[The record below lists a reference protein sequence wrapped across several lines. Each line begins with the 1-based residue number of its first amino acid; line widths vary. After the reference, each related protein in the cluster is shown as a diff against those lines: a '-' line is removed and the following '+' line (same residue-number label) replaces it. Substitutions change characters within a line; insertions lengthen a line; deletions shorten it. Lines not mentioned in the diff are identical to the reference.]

1 MVELFF
7 NSPRTEF
14 HFYHQPAAHKY
25 PLSSSLEDLLT
36 RTNQVNEKKQL
47 AALMKTASKTS
58 IDRLQKKTS
67 ASDVNGFIDEHTKT
81 QSMCRKS
88 PAIRKG
94 SLVAIAPASRSQ
106 DNLDAVRR
114 DTGSVRSKKRV
125 NILTSIEHPSSKQNL
140 CSSTVSIDHDRA
152 NSAEGSA
159 GTNTLNTRGCRS
171 PDRYLT
177 MTGTVKRGKKKG
189 QSIDVQLNI
198 SQDELEKIN
207 SVALKIQQDH
217 GAASQSCCACSISSG
232 VHILLMSMLALPF
245 VVMITGIY
253 AFYMGTITWY
263 NMFVYFS
270 EEKSCFHRLFMS
282 PILIV
287 AYPVAIVLCTIGLS
301 IYSGFVQLSTK
312 FAKWSNEIS
321 DIEKG
326 FYGWLCNFLRLSDCS
341 PYEVIILTD
350 IKAPNDIHPV
360 QPMTEEQSL

>member
-1 MVELFF
+1 
-7 NSPRTEF
+7 
-14 HFYHQPAAHKY
+14 
-25 PLSSSLEDLLT
+25 
-36 RTNQVNEKKQL
+36 
-47 AALMKTASKTS
+47 MKTASKTS

-67 ASDVNGFIDEHTKT
+67 SNDVNGPIDDHTKT

-88 PAIRKG
+88 PAIRKE
-94 SLVAIAPASRSQ
+94 SLLAIAPASRSQ

-114 DTGSVRSKKRV
+114 DMGSVRSKKRV

-140 CSSTVSIDHDRA
+140 CSSAVSIATDRA
-152 NSAEGSA
+152 NFTDGST
-159 GTNTLNTRGCRS
+159 GTNTLTTLARDCRS

-207 SVALKIQQDH
+207 SVALKIQHDN
-217 GAASQSCCACSISSG
+217 GAASSSCCACSMSSG
-232 VHILLMSMLALPF
+232 IHILLLSVLALPF
-245 VVMITGIY
+245 VMMITGIY

-287 AYPVAIVLCTIGLS
+287 AYPIAIVLCTIGLS

-350 IKAPNDIHPV
+350 IKSPNDLNGTHPI
-360 QPMTEEQSL
+360 TEELTL